1 MKESLNNKVYSFSLL
16 PSRAKDK
23 PLHMVIPFLQK
34 LCSIYLAD
42 IQDDVFQISE
52 NEYVEKQQI
61 VSLLCPELG
70 EPCNFCDRRTT
81 DDNACARDGRSEDI
95 AVPLSLRLYVDN
107 VPRRLLSRL
116 QYTWIATRF
125 GSEVRL

>member
-1 MKESLNNKVYSFSLL
+1 MKESLNIKVYSFSWL
-16 PSRAKDK
+16 PSRAKDE

-34 LCSIYLAD
+34 LCSIYLED
-42 IQDDVFQISE
+42 IQDDAE

-70 EPCNFCDRRTT
+70 EPCRFCDRRTT
-81 DDNACARDGRSEDI
+81 DDNACATDGRSEDI

-107 VPRRLLSRL
+107 VLRRLLSRL
-116 QYTWIATRF
+116 QYTWMATRF
-125 GSEVRL
+125 GSEVRV